1 MHILQSR
8 RAVAFTATGLVVVV
22 AVAGMRAEA
31 QDAEWINPA
40 PPPGPFPFLIYGTGS
55 NWDTGNAPTLAD
67 NALFQVD
74 LLGNPIVLS
83 AGSQSNNL
91 TVADN
96 AWTFSGI
103 TSGDLTT
110 AGVALIDDVS
120 ATSLAT
126 GASLE
131 LTDSAQWD
139 IFDAANAGVT
149 NDNDLRVGVQ
159 GFGSLSV
166 LTNSDVAAEE
176 ISVGA
181 GNGGTGLINVDGVGS
196 TLTATRTTT
205 QGGIIVIADAGGT
218 GTANLTNG
226 GQLLTTNTGGSANQ
240 DIVVGRGF
248 FDADPADP
256 ANPVVRSVGT
266 LNVSGAGSLAETS
279 DFLVGHLGGIGT
291 VNILNGGQVVLAEGA
306 SPQALF
312 GSGEGSVGNGTIDG
326 TDSVLRAHAVFVGTS
341 GGTGQVA
348 VTNGGE
354 LITEI
359 TAQATDSTNEGD
371 LIIGNTNAAGAIAN
385 GLVAVYGTDGTTASA
400 VNADNIVIVG
410 SDGLGELRVG
420 RDLNGNFQDFGQVN
434 AASIIVGDLDNNDQ
448 DNRVVVDGANAQVQ
462 TSGAI
467 IVGDAGRGV
476 WESFNG
482 STTTAGTSF
491 NVGLRDGS
499 VSTALFDGTG
509 TTLTALNLFV
519 GNGTGVGSTGT
530 A

>member
-31 QDAEWINPA
+31 QDAEWINPT

-126 GASLE
+126 GSSLN
-131 LTDSAQWD
+131 LSDNALWN
-139 IFDAANAGVT
+139 IADAALT
-149 NDNDLRVGVQ
+149 NDNDLLVGQQ
-159 GFGSLSV
+159 GFGTLGIQTS
-166 LTNSDVAAEE
+166 SDVTAEN
-176 ISVGA
+176 IFVGDSVGA
-181 GNGGTGLINVDGVGS
+181 VGVVNVDGVGS
-196 TLTATRTTT
+196 TLTAVRTDS
-205 QGGIIVIADAGGT
+205 QGRIINIGGDGGT
-218 GTANLTNG
+218 GTVNLTNG
-226 GQLLTTNTGGSANQ
+226 GQLLTTNAGGSANQ

-248 FDADPADP
+248 FDADLADP

-291 VNILNGGQVVLAEGA
+291 VNILDGGQVVLAEGA

-359 TAQATDSTNEGD
+359 T
-371 LIIGNTNAAGAIAN
+371 
-385 GLVAVYGTDGTTASA
+385 
-400 VNADNIVIVG
+400 
-410 SDGLGELRVG
+410 
-420 RDLNGNFQDFGQVN
+420 
-434 AASIIVGDLDNNDQ
+434 
-448 DNRVVVDGANAQVQ
+448 
-462 TSGAI
+462 
-467 IVGDAGRGV
+467 
-476 WESFNG
+476 
-482 STTTAGTSF
+482 
-491 NVGLRDGS
+491 
-499 VSTALFDGTG
+499 
-509 TTLTALNLFV
+509 
-519 GNGTGVGSTGT
+519 
-530 A
+530 